1 MIGLSL
7 ELFAFVEPCTGS
19 GIAGHAPIAAGT
31 EADTPDFWGI
41 RCAGAFELLGEEAT
55 DKDSKPMFDGGCIIG
70 TGIRSVPVKSCA
82 GKHEEFCG
90 GEAMANHVI

>member
-7 ELFAFVEPCTGS
+7 ELFAFVKPCTGS

-55 DKDSKPMFDGGCIIG
+55 IKLAQPTLDDTWSILLAEGLL
-70 TGIRSVPVKSCA
+70 S
-82 GKHEEFCG
+82 
-90 GEAMANHVI
+90 